1 MLWRAA
7 VLIWWPKVGVGCLP
21 GERAGMLE
29 TWATVGRAWCL
40 GGDRACEA
48 MQKGGRRAERPH
60 EGKEKRRMA
69 SGLLGGHWAFAEE
82 SKPAWEKETVQAKGP
97 GLGWAAFLAENWA
110 AVQASLGLNLVP

>member
-1 MLWRAA
+1 
-7 VLIWWPKVGVGCLP
+7 
-21 GERAGMLE
+21 
-29 TWATVGRAWCL
+29 
-40 GGDRACEA
+40 

-69 SGLLGGHWAFAEE
+69 SGLLGGHWAFAGE